1 MGRCKRDETRCDI
14 EIATLR
20 AELDEAKAALRDQF
34 AMAALTGLLTSP
46 EILGCTPKKTA
57 SDAYAMADAMIEA
70 RALRD
75 AKGEG

>member
-20 AELDEAKAALRDQF
+20 NELDEAKAALRDQF

-70 RALRD
+70 RATLD

>member
-20 AELDEAKAALRDQF
+20 NELEKAEAA
-34 AMAALTGLLTSP
+34 
-46 EILGCTPKKTA
+46 I
-57 SDAYAMADAMIEA
+57 DAVLNLYPNLENYIDSA
-70 RALRD
+70 RRD